1 MAFDIL
7 INLVKDE
14 YLFPFLLSLSQGMY
28 DCDDVNTFKKKQRKK
43 YESMQVKDEKPFR
56 NKLVQSV

>member
-14 YLFPFLLSLSQGMY
+14 YLFPFLLSPSQCMY
-28 DCDDVNTFKKKQRKK
+28 DCDDVNTFKKKQKKK
-43 YESMQVKDEKPFR
+43 YESMEVKDEKPFR
-56 NKLVQSV
+56 NKIL